1 MKAIYAA
8 PHRGGID
15 PARPPAEFWTRPDV
29 TVALAA
35 RDMGAL
41 FAILRTSGVSRLRLA
56 MTVGLS
62 ETRIGAI
69 THGRQTVIALHTFER
84 IANGLQ
90 MPDHAR
96 LTLGIAPSRPP
107 APAASHETGG
117 AHGTIS
123 GRST

>member
-1 MKAIYAA
+1 MRAIYAA

-41 FAILRTSGVSRLRLA
+41 FAILRASGVSRLRLA

-62 ETRIGAI
+62 ETRVGAI
-69 THGRQTVIALHTFER
+69 TQGRQTVIALHTFER
-84 IANGLQ
+84 IAEGLD
-90 MPDHAR
+90 MPDDAR
-96 LTLGIAPSRPP
+96 LTLGIAPRRQR
-107 APAASHETGG
+107 ATAASHETGG
-117 AHGTIS
+117 VDGVIS
-123 GRST
+123 SRAT